1 VQDKKDWGARM
12 HGVTLIKE
20 RFEVACLSQAQD
32 WTKQTLE

>member
-1 VQDKKDWGARM
+1 M